1 MRYEKSCG
9 AVVFKKE
16 DNKILYLIIQNKKG
30 TSIGNWGFPKGHM
43 ESGETETETATRE
56 IFEETGLH
64 VTFVEGFRQVLSYS
78 PHPRVKKD
86 AVYFLAESNNAK
98 VVIQRSEI
106 ANFKWL
112 PFERAESFLT
122 HDKGLLNLA
131 NEFLLKKEL

>member
-30 TSIGNWGFPKGHM
+30 TSIGNWGFPKGHT

-86 AVYFLAESNNAK
+86 AVYFLAASNNAK

>member
-64 VTFVEGFRQVLSYS
+64 VTFVAGFRHVLSYS
-78 PHPRVKKD
+78 PHPQVKKD
-86 AVYFLAESNNAK
+86 AVYFLAEANNGR
-98 VVIQRSEI
+98 VIIQKSEI